1 MAGTIEI
8 RLALIGLS
16 SNLGLQGVGNQDS
29 TTMADSTFDAAT
41 GARDDEVVE
50 AVLRERAAHLPARDG
65 AAESA
70 VLARLAQA
78 LADTPEHVL
87 QLLADAVRALC
98 GADAVVVAVR
108 DGTDG
113 SDGGTVRWCV
123 VSGALAGHEGE
134 RWGLDECACGTVI
147 RADGAVLLEQ
157 PADTVPSL
165 RACGV
170 PVAEFLGVPWHLH
183 GGAAGALAAVLADD
197 GAHFDAEDLRRLR
210 TCAAFA
216 AAAHQASGGD
226 IERKVEERLRPV
238 LATKE
243 HLEREVEES
252 RAAERLLREHKA
264 LIDATLSISTVG
276 VLYFDIDG
284 TVHDVNAAFER
295 MTGYTR
301 AELRTMPNWRDMTP
315 SEFWDV
321 SARALRDLIDK
332 GVTLPYTKQMKRK
345 DGSRWWGL
353 FAPARISGDG
363 ANARCVLFVIDV
375 TENKETEARLAESEE
390 RFRAMVEGFA
400 QTVWETDAH
409 GRVVTGS
416 PTWTTYTGQ
425 AESASLGVGWI
436 EAVHPD
442 DRAYA
447 LREWRAAVGTRR
459 ILNAEFRVQMASGG
473 WRWTNARAA
482 PLFNRDGS
490 VRKWVGMHIDVDERR
505 RTQAALA
512 ESERRYRM
520 LFEAMDEGFLL
531 ATVRFDDTG
540 RPAGLDYA
548 EANPAAV
555 RMANIAYVGPG
566 QLRMRPEHEPC
577 WLDACAQVVRTGVSS
592 RSQCFSQPLASWYD
606 FFVYPVGGR
615 QVPRVAILFHDIT
628 VRRRAEDALR
638 ESEGRFRALAD
649 ASPALVYQFDTD
661 GNVIYLN
668 QRCVTDAVI
677 AEDGKTGWKS
687 ITRPADMDAYLRDVY
702 DGIRTRGAYTQRVQT
717 VVKDGSRHWFESHAS
732 PWHSGDGEHR
742 GYVGISLD
750 ITGAVQ
756 AEEALKEAD
765 RRKDEFLATLAHELR
780 NPLAPISNAVQLMSR
795 PDGRRQADRVVEM
808 VGRQVKQ
815 MARLVDDL
823 LEVSRITRGKI
834 ELKLER
840 VPFAEIVHGAVETSQ
855 PMIDRAGHQ
864 LAVALPEQP
873 LVLEAD
879 RVRLTQVFANLL
891 NNAAKYTDTG
901 GRIWLDARRED
912 GQVVATVRDT
922 GIGIPADA
930 LPCVFD
936 MFAQA
941 HRSAGKGQGGLGIG
955 LTMVRSLVEMHHGTV
970 EARSAG
976 PGQGSEFIVRL
987 PLAPERDVDDDAPP
1001 LGQAR
1006 PAAPFHGQRI
1016 LVVDD
1021 NRDAADT
1028 LGLLLEAD
1036 GAEVRVVYD
1045 GRAALAMADSFQP
1058 TSVLL
1063 DLGMPGM
1070 DGYEVARRL
1079 RQDERF
1085 AGVRIAALTGWG
1097 QDADRRQTHTRGFSH
1112 HLTKPVSLEELHQ
1125 ILV

>member
-1 MAGTIEI
+1 M
-8 RLALIGLS
+8 S
-16 SNLGLQGVGNQDS
+16 DS
-29 TTMADSTFDAAT
+29 TPEAAT
-41 GARDDEVVE
+41 GARDDAVVE

-65 AAESA
+65 AGEAG
-70 VLARLAQA
+70 VLAELAQA
-78 LADTPEHVL
+78 LADTPGDVL
-87 QLLADAVRALC
+87 QHVADAVRTLC

-108 DGTDG
+108 DGGADG
-113 SDGGTVRWCV
+113 AMLRWCV
-123 VSGALAGHEGE
+123 ASGALAAHAGE
-134 RWGLDECACGTVI
+134 RWPLDACACGAVI
-147 RADGAVLLEQ
+147 RADGAVLVEQ
-157 PADTVPSL
+157 PADRYPSL
-165 RACGV
+165 RAEGV
-170 PVAEFLGVPWHLH
+170 SAAEFLGVPWRIQGGTVGAL
-183 GGAAGALAAVLADD
+183 GAMVADGAAR
-197 GAHFDAEDLRRLR
+197 FDADDLRRLR
-210 TCAAFA
+210 ACAAFA
-216 AAAHQASGGD
+216 AAAHQAGGA

-238 LATKE
+238 LESKE

-284 TVHDVNAAFER
+284 TVRDVNAAFER
-295 MTGYTR
+295 MTGYTC

-315 SEFWDV
+315 PEFWDV
-321 SARALRDLIDK
+321 SARALRDLIEH
-332 GVTLPYTKQMKRK
+332 GVALPYTKQMTRK

-416 PTWTTYTGQ
+416 PGWTAYTGQ
-425 AESASLGVGWI
+425 SEAASLGVGWI

-459 ILNAEFRVQMASGG
+459 VLNAEFRVQAASGG

-531 ATVRFDDTG
+531 ATVRFDEAG

-555 RMANIAYVGPG
+555 RMANIAYAGPG
-566 QLRMRPEHEPC
+566 QLRMRPEQEPC
-577 WLDACAQVVRTGVSS
+577 WLDACAQVVRTGVST
-592 RSQCFSQPLASWYD
+592 RSQCFAQAAGSWYD

-615 QVPRVAILFHDIT
+615 EVPRVAILFHDIT
-628 VRRRAEDALR
+628 VKKRAEDALR

-649 ASPALVYQFDTD
+649 ASPALVYQFDVT

-668 QRCVTDAVI
+668 QRCVTDDVA
-677 AEDGKTGWKS
+677 AGQGQSGWKR
-687 ITRPADMDAYLRDVY
+687 IARPDDMDAYLRTVY
-702 DGIRTRGAYTQRVQT
+702 DGIRTRGAFTQRLET
-717 VVKDGSRHWFESHAS
+717 VVRDGSRHWFESHAS

-780 NPLAPISNAVQLMSR
+780 NPLAPISNAVQLMRR
-795 PDGRRQADRVVEM
+795 PDGRRQSDRVVEM

-834 ELKLER
+834 DLKLER
-840 VPFAEIVHGAVETSQ
+840 VPFADIVHSAVETSQ

-864 LAVALPEQP
+864 LAVALPQEP

-901 GRIWLDARRED
+901 GRIWFDVRRD
-912 GQVVATVRDT
+912 GDQVVAAVRDT

-930 LPCVFD
+930 LPRVFD
-936 MFAQA
+936 MFSQA
-941 HRSAGKGQGGLGIG
+941 HRSAGRGQGGLGIG
-955 LTMVRSLVEMHHGTV
+955 LTMVHSLVEMHHGTV

-976 PGQGSEFIVRL
+976 PDQGSEFIVRL
-987 PLAPERDVDDDAPP
+987 PLAPEDAAGDVVPQ

-1045 GRAALAMADSFQP
+1045 GRAALAMAESFMP

-1063 DLGMPGM
+1063 DIGMPGM

-1097 QDADRRQTHTRGFSH
+1097 QDADRRQTRNRGFSH
-1112 HLTKPVSLEELHQ
+1112 HLTKPVSIEELHN
-1125 ILV
+1125 ILA